1 MRTDGGHAQALPTQL
16 AEVRMRRVAWV
27 GRTLWAASLVGGFAI
42 AAPSLQAQATAIIE
56 GKVTDGASTRALEAV
71 SVFIDQTRLGAL
83 TNAQGTYRIVGV
95 PVTGGTRTVLVR
107 VRALGYTPGSK
118 SVSLTGGQTARADF
132 ALNTSAIQLNQV
144 VVTGSGQKTETKR
157 LGNTVAVIAPPANA
171 PVNDISNLLTAREP
185 GLVGVIGGGLAGQGA
200 SIRIRGNSSLSQ
212 SNEPIIFIDGVRMNN
227 GASGGGGGGGAVTRL
242 DDIDPTTIE
251 RVEVLKGA
259 AAATLYGTEAS
270 NGVIQ
275 IFTKTGT
282 QGTPRWS
289 FNAEQ
294 SAMQFPD
301 RVAANTGFARN
312 QAHADS
318 LTAFYGRTITPF
330 VPFETHVFRDNLT
343 ETGTGTTLSANVSG
357 GSNAVTYFASGR
369 VYNEDGP
376 FGGKQLGV
384 ATDEIRRIQTAANLS
399 LIPFKNFRMRFN
411 NNYYNIAQK
420 SPETNNNI
428 YGVNSLAFM
437 ARPEKANCNA
447 SSISGPAQCS
457 GAGNLFGN
465 QAFMTVREAM
475 GQINQTNVSR
485 YVGSLDMSY
494 NQTTN
499 LTYNATVGYDYTAGR
514 DVGFSRFGY
523 NLDNFT
529 SQTVNGARG
538 VFNDNVRVGTLDAKI
553 AYNRNFGSSWST
565 ATVGGLQV
573 FNTNRKT
580 TSANSESFPGP
591 GIEVVGAGGSAIT
604 NGESL
609 LTTINGGYF
618 GQSQIGWHDWV
629 FGTIGGRYDFSSS
642 FGANSP
648 GVFYPKASLSIPLS
662 DRKSWNSNTLSTLR
676 FRAAW
681 GQSGRQPGA
690 FDKFT
695 TFQPL
700 TSESGAGLAPQNLG
714 SQDLK
719 PEISTEIEGGFETGF
734 FDNRLAL
741 EFTYWDRKVRDALV
755 SRQFPSSGGFRNSQ
769 LTNIGQISAHGLELN
784 LRFFPIRTATS
795 SLELFA
801 NAAYLQQTLDTLGG
815 APPIKIGYFRY
826 RGFLKDHD
834 PLGSIYE
841 PLLATACPSGGPA
854 TNKLNKPIA
863 CYNPASELPINYNG
877 RGTAATTAELLTY
890 FATPRDLLNS
900 GVQSTLQPLLADYQG
915 SGILF
920 EQRVGDVFPDWTG
933 AVGGSY
939 RFRKN
944 WKVQTL
950 FEYRTGY
957 RVQDLT
963 DGFRLSQHPSIG
975 SNRIEFSEIHST
987 LLNPASTPEQRLAA
1001 AQLYVTK
1008 YRRLLEPGLNQS
1020 QDGTFLRL
1028 RELAMTYDFSPT
1040 LASKLG
1046 ARTMS
1051 LTASGRNLLL
1061 WTKYQGVD
1069 PEVNAIDRSASTL
1082 DQNFLTSTEA
1092 FGVPIYRR
1100 FSFAVNFGF

>member
-1 MRTDGGHAQALPTQL
+1 MMATSAQAQN
-16 AEVRMRRVAWV
+16 
-27 GRTLWAASLVGGFAI
+27 
-42 AAPSLQAQATAIIE
+42 ATAIIE
-56 GKVTDGASTRALEAV
+56 GKVSDGATTRALEAV

-95 PVTGGTRTVLVR
+95 PVTGGSRTVLVR
-107 VRALGYTPGSK
+107 VRALGYTPASK
-118 SVSLTGGQTARADF
+118 SVSLTAGQTARADF
-132 ALNTSAIQLNQV
+132 TLSTSAIQLNQV

-171 PVNDISNLLTAREP
+171 PVADISNLLTAREP
-185 GLVGVIGGGLAGQGA
+185 GLVGVLGGGLAGQGA

-227 GASGGGGGGGAVTRL
+227 GASGGGGGGGATTRL
-242 DDIDPTTIE
+242 DDIDPNTIE

-275 IFTKTGT
+275 IFTKVGS
-282 QGTPRWS
+282 QGAPRWS

-294 SAMQFPD
+294 SAMRFPD
-301 RVAANTGFARN
+301 RVAANTGFART
-312 QAHADS
+312 QGQADS
-318 LTAFYGRTITPF
+318 LTAFYGRTIR
-330 VPFETHVFRDNLT
+330 PFETISTNVFRDNLT
-343 ETGTGTTLSANVSG
+343 ETGMGTTVGANVTG
-357 GSNAVTYFASGR
+357 GGNAVTYFASGR
-369 VYNEDGP
+369 VYSEDGP

-384 ATDEIRRIQTAANLS
+384 ASDEIRRIQTSANLT
-399 LIPFKNFRMRFN
+399 LTPFKNFRMRFN

-428 YGVNSLAFM
+428 YGVNSLAYM
-437 ARPEKANCNA
+437 ARPERANCNA
-447 SSISGPAQCS
+447 SANVGDGTCTGP
-457 GAGNLFGN
+457 GNMFGN
-465 QAFMTVREAM
+465 QAFMTVRESM
-475 GQINQTNVSR
+475 GQINETAVSR

-499 LTYNATVGYDYTAGR
+499 LTYSATLGYDYTAGR
-514 DVGFSRFGY
+514 DIGFSRFGY
-523 NLDNFT
+523 NVDLFT
-529 SQTVNGARG
+529 SQTVTGARS
-538 VFNDNVRVGTLDAKI
+538 VFNDNTRVGTLDAKV

-565 ATVGGLQV
+565 ATVGGVQV
-573 FNTNRKT
+573 FNTNQKT
-580 TSANSESFPGP
+580 TSANSQAFPGP
-591 GIEVVGAGGSAIT
+591 GIEVVGAGGTAIT

-618 GQSQIGWHDWV
+618 GQSQIGWNDWI
-629 FGTIGGRYDFSSS
+629 FGTVGGRYDFSSA
-642 FGANSP
+642 FGENSP
-648 GVFYPKASLSIPLS
+648 GVFYPKASLSIVPS
-662 DRKSWNSNTLSTLR
+662 DRKSWSSTRLSTLR

-700 TSESGAGLAPQNLG
+700 TSEFGAGLAPQNLG
-714 SQDLK
+714 SEDLK
-719 PEISTEIEGGFETGF
+719 PEISTEIEGGFEAGF
-734 FDNRLAL
+734 FDNRLAF
-741 EFTYWDRKVRDALV
+741 EFTAWDRKVRDALV
-755 SRQFPSSGGFRNSQ
+755 SRQFPTSGGFRNTQ
-769 LTNIGQISAHGLELN
+769 LTNIGEISANGLELN
-784 LRFFPIRTATS
+784 VRFFPIRTATS
-795 SLELFA
+795 ALELFA
-801 NAAYLQQTLDTLGG
+801 NAAYLKQTLTSLGG
-815 APPIKIGYFRY
+815 APPIKVGYFRY
-826 RGFLKDHD
+826 RGFLKEGD
-834 PLGSIYE
+834 PLGSLYE
-841 PLLATACPSGGPA
+841 PLLATACPAGGPA
-854 TNKLNKPIA
+854 TNSANKPIA
-863 CYNPASELPINYNG
+863 CYNPATEAPINFNG
-877 RGTAATTAELLTY
+877 RGTAATQAELLAY

-915 SGILF
+915 TGILF
-920 EQRVGDVFPDWTG
+920 EQRNGDVFPDWTG
-933 AVGGSY
+933 ALGGSY

-950 FEYRTGY
+950 FEYRTGFQ
-957 RVQDLT
+957 VQNLT

-975 SNRIEFSEIHST
+975 SNRAEFTAIHST

-1008 YRRLLEPGLNQS
+1008 YRRLLEPGLNQG

-1028 RELAMTYDFSPT
+1028 RELAMTYDVSPT

-1051 LTASGRNLLL
+1051 ITASGRNLLI
-1061 WTKYQGVD
+1061 WTKYPGVD

-1092 FGVPIYRR
+1092 FGVPVYRR
-1100 FSFAVNFGF
+1100 FAFSVNFGF